1 MRNRVWFLCVSLI
14 FLAVSGGI
22 LPALHHSTGLASG
35 AYLAAA
41 SPEEVENRFS
51 PALQG
56 MVGQLPAGARL
67 AVIVHLN
74 PPAEADPVLMG
85 ALPARVGR
93 QQAVIEALQSRAALA
108 QKPLLE
114 ELRAAQTRGEA
125 GRVVSLWINNS
136 ILVEAGPGLLAALAQ
151 RPEVAQIVP
160 DYDPANPI
168 VPVGRNL
175 EPDLI
180 QKAFAALRA
189 GSPEPNLAVI
199 GATDVWAQ
207 GNTGQGITVAVL
219 DTGVDATH
227 PDLAGRYRG
236 GTNSWYDPYGQHATP
251 YDYLGHGTWAAGVI
265 LGDGTGNGTA
275 SRSTGVAP
283 GAQWIAAKIFPT
295 PPKVQS
301 NAAVH
306 QAFQWVLDPDGN
318 PATPDAPQVV
328 NNSWDFSVPV
338 CNLEFQA
345 DLLAL
350 RAAGILPV
358 FAAGNAGP
366 NANTS
371 LSPANNLGAFSVG
384 AVDNT
389 GLIVGSSSRG
399 PNKCDPTRVFPSVVA
414 PGSNI
419 FTTDLLSGYIAETG
433 TSLAA
438 PHASGGLALLLA
450 AYPHLSPDLQE
461 QLLIHGAV
469 DLGPVGPD
477 PDYGNG
483 LLNLPAALAGLH
495 RVYVPYFVIPFYQLY
510 VPFIQN

>member
-1 MRNRVWFLCVSLI
+1 MRSRVWILCI
-14 FLAVSGGI
+14 FAIVLAVSGGI
-22 LPALHHSTGLASG
+22 PPVRAELPLPG
-35 AYLAAA
+35 
-41 SPEEVENRFS
+41 RFG
-51 PALQG
+51 PALQRL
-56 MVGQLPAGARL
+56 VGQLQAEERL
-67 AVIVHLN
+67 AVIIHLN
-74 PPAEADPVLMG
+74 PLANPVP
-85 ALPARVGR
+85 LPDRSSPPGGRRYHPDGGTGSAGQTGR
-93 QQAVIEALQSRAALA
+93 QQAVIEILQSRAAAA
-108 QKPLLE
+108 QRPLLK
-114 ELRAAQTRGEA
+114 ELQAAQARGEA

-160 DYDPANPI
+160 DFDPANPI
-168 VPVGRNL
+168 VPVGGRVGL
-175 EPDLI
+175 E
-180 QKAFAALRA
+180 QALAVSA
-189 GSPEPNLAVI
+189 GPPEPNLTVI
-199 GATDVWAQ
+199 GATDLWAL

-219 DTGVDATH
+219 DTGVDAAH

-236 GTNSWYDPYGQHATP
+236 GTNSWFDPYGQHATP

-265 LGDGTGNGTA
+265 VGDGTGNGTT

-295 PPKVQS
+295 PPKLQS

-306 QAFQWVLDPDGN
+306 LAFQWVLDPDGN

-328 NNSWDFSVPV
+328 NNSWDFSTPG

-358 FAAGNAGP
+358 FAAGNYGP
-366 NANTS
+366 GANTS
-371 LSPANNLGAFSVG
+371 SSPANNLGAFSVG
-384 AVDNT
+384 AVDNS
-389 GLIVGSSSRG
+389 GLIVGISSRG
-399 PNKCDPTRVFPSVVA
+399 VNACDPTRIFPSVVA
-414 PGSNI
+414 PGFNI
-419 FTTDLLSGYIAETG
+419 VTTDLLSRYAAETG

-461 QLLIHGAV
+461 QLLIRGAV
-469 DLGPVGPD
+469 DLGAVGPD

-483 LLNLPAALAGLH
+483 LLNLPAALAVLQ
-495 RVYVPYFVIPFYQLY
+495 RYYVPYVSLPVYRLYIPL
-510 VPFIQN
+510 VQN